1 MNNIEGKLERRFTQL
16 IEDIIEINKTKGAS
30 PKY

>member
-1 MNNIEGKLERRFTQL
+1 MKNIEGKLERRFTQL
-16 IEDIIEINKTKGAS
+16 IEGIIEINKTKGDS